1 MFFKYRIYWKL
12 DVGANIQLA
21 ALDVSASFPVSV
33 CMATHHIVNVG
44 ILPQFRSQATLF
56 SLLKLYTL

>member
-12 DVGANIQLA
+12 DVVA
-21 ALDVSASFPVSV
+21 ALDVSATFPVSV

>member
-44 ILPQFRSQATLF
+44 TSFLNLDLR
-56 SLLKLYTL
+56 LLYLVC